1 METIKS
7 IKKEKKEIFKI
18 NNVIQPNESN
28 TLDIILDKNR
38 ELNNTCEDIRK
49 RCFKLEVKLA
59 KEIEKTT
66 QLYKQNQ
73 QLKIDYKEYDNFRMS
88 MSCIDILNKAL
99 LFFLIFYMLTSTSYS
114 FTKIIHT
121 GFSFFDWIVFFLCMI
136 QFYCKVPI
144 LYGKLIKN

>member
-1 METIKS
+1 MKNYRIDNLQYCNWS
-7 IKKEKKEIFKI
+7 KEIFKI

-99 LFFLIFYMLTSTSYS
+99 LFFLIFY
-114 FTKIIHT
+114 II
-121 GFSFFDWIVFFLCMI
+121 L
-136 QFYCKVPI
+136 
-144 LYGKLIKN
+144 NN